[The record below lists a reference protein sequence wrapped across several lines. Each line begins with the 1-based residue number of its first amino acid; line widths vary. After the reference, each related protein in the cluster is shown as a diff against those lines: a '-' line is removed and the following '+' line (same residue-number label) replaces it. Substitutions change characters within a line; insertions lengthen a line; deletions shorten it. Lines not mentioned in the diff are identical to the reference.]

1 MRKSFGKGPFKVTVS
16 KRGIST
22 SVGVKGTRIGY
33 YTSFKSNKRAKNKN
47 EVINST
53 GDTTFK
59 SNKRAKNKNEV
70 INSTG
75 DTTTFC
81 RKILAW
87 MCRILFVP
95 MVILGLL
102 LSIIQP
108 TIGIVSIIVGIIEF
122 TYSHRYFK
130 KAKDFKKIVPPL
142 DNTK

>member
-1 MRKSFGKGPFKVTVS
+1 MNLVGFYMRKSFGKGPFKVTVS

-22 SVGVKGTRIGY
+22 SVGVKGIRIGY
-33 YTSFKSNKRAKNKN
+33 YTSS
-47 EVINST
+47 
-53 GDTTFK
+53 K

-87 MCRILFVP
+87 ICRILFVP

-142 DNTK
+142 ITQNEYCIIMEK

>member
-1 MRKSFGKGPFKVTVS
+1 MGFYMRKSFGKGPFKVTVS

-47 EVINST
+47 YTSS
-53 GDTTFK
+53 K
-59 SNKRAKNKNEV
+59 SNKRVKNKNEV